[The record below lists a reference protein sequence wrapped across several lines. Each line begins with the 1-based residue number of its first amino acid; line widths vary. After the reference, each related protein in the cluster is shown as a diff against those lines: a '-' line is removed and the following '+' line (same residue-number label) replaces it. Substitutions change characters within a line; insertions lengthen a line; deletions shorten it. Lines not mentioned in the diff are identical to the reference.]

1 MNVTILLRLLSAHL
15 LADFFLQ
22 SDKLCKAKN
31 PNAWT
36 MGDTRI
42 RRIERIGLR
51 ILGVRQKHEKPLAI
65 DAWCLLR
72 SIDAV
77 PVWKSLKQAWIFSGS
92 RIITHSGLCFYR
104 KAINIDKP
112 LVLWRTALNIVG
124 FAFVFS
130 PRHSLSK
137 LSSALICTR
146 FQAEYHV
153 LVYPG
158 TPPSSVYQ
166 VTHGT
171 ALQAAELC
179 EASCDDTVL

>member
-65 DAWCLLR
+65 DA
-72 SIDAV
+72 
-77 PVWKSLKQAWIFSGS
+77 
-92 RIITHSGLCFYR
+92 
-104 KAINIDKP
+104 
-112 LVLWRTALNIVG
+112 
-124 FAFVFS
+124 
-130 PRHSLSK
+130 
-137 LSSALICTR
+137 
-146 FQAEYHV
+146 
-153 LVYPG
+153 
-158 TPPSSVYQ
+158 
-166 VTHGT
+166 
-171 ALQAAELC
+171 
-179 EASCDDTVL
+179 